1 MILLEYVEKL
11 VYKFAYLKNYTYFC
25 STIKTNKTMKDKHI
39 YYLFMLACSIMA
51 AYGISCEDD
60 YAILFGILGTIVNG
74 IHYLAEKIE
83 ELKK

>member
-1 MILLEYVEKL
+1 
-11 VYKFAYLKNYTYFC
+11 
-25 STIKTNKTMKDKHI
+25 MKDKHI
-39 YYLFMLACSIMA
+39 YYLFMLGCSIMG

-60 YAILFGILGTIVNG
+60 YAMYFGMLGTIVNG